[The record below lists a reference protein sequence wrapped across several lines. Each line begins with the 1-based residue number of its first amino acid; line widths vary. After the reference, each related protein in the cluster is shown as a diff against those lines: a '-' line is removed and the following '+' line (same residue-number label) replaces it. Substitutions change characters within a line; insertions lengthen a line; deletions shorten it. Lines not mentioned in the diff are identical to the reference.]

1 MIAMDKIELQ
11 RDLLTSLRVSDSSF
25 PGGNFGFS
33 NGLEA
38 ILGAHEHLDQDSLAQ
53 IICDLLENRWK
64 PSECVALRQC
74 YRNIDDLGMVSQV
87 DRELDITSTSSIAR
101 TGSIENGRAL
111 LSTAATLGDQ
121 PAKEYLRLIRQGQ
134 AVGHI
139 PIAQSLY
146 WNHNGMNESQA
157 IHLSLYSTASNYCQ
171 VAIRMGVVG
180 AMQAQRILTMILHDF
195 SVAESAD
202 FWMSSPSSFTP
213 FSDIATLKLAEQDL
227 RLFRN

>member
-1 MIAMDKIELQ
+1 MDKIELQ
-11 RDLLTSLRVSDSSF
+11 QDLLTSLRVSDSSF

-38 ILGAHEHLDQDSLAQ
+38 VLSADENLDQDSLART
-53 IICDLLENRWK
+53 IYDLLENRWK
-64 PSECVALRQC
+64 PSDCVALRQC
-74 YRNIDDLGMVSQV
+74 YRNIDDLSKIAQV
-87 DRELDITSTSSIAR
+87 DQELDKTATSSIAR
-101 TGSIENGRAL
+101 AGSIENGRAL

-121 PAKEYLRLIRQGQ
+121 PAKEYLRLIREGQ
-134 AVGHI
+134 AIGHI

-146 WNHNGMNESQA
+146 WHHNGMNESQA

-180 AMQAQRILTMILHDF
+180 ALQAQRILTKILHDF
-195 SVAESAD
+195 SVTESND
-202 FWMSSPSSFTP
+202 FWLSAPSSFTP
-213 FSDIATLKLAEQDL
+213 YSDIATLKLAEQGL